1 MDKGEIM
8 ENNLIMFSNTTSLM
22 KAKELLRQNNIRSR
36 TVRTPARL
44 RNGSCGYS
52 LQINKDF
59 EKAFELIRSRN
70 IKVLGASAVDWS

>member
-1 MDKGEIM
+1 MD
-8 ENNLIMFSNTTSLM
+8 NNLIMFNNTTNMM

-44 RNGSCGYS
+44 RKGSCGYS

-59 EKAFELIRSRN
+59 EKAFELIQSRN
-70 IKVLGASAVDWS
+70 IKVLGVSAVDWS

>member
-1 MDKGEIM
+1 M
-8 ENNLIMFSNTTSLM
+8 EKNLITFNNMTNLM

-36 TVRTPARL
+36 TVRTPAKL
-44 RNGSCGYS
+44 SNGSCGYS

-70 IKVLGASAVDWS
+70 IKVLGASAVDYS